1 MFTGVM
7 KLEQHQNDDVP
18 VVLFQTWT
26 PDLFGSNFL
35 YLKSCTFRVFPGKNT
50 WGGEGG
56 IVVGT
61 PSILWGTTTRILI
74 IFGVPPHR
82 YKYLK

>member
-1 MFTGVM
+1 MLTVMFTGVM

-35 YLKSCTFRVFPGKNT
+35 YLESCTFRVFPGKNT
-50 WGGEGG
+50 NTD
-56 IVVGT
+56 INT
-61 PSILWGTTTRILI
+61 
-74 IFGVPPHR
+74 
-82 YKYLK
+82 